1 MRLRSKLF
9 YVFLAVLLIV
19 ASIAEASKRGKRHK
33 KKNKKKGEKMTL
45 ITSSGS
51 GGGALVERNSG
62 PSLESGKTND
72 NKENVGRAS
81 PIIEGGRCEVMPCA
95 VSESDDAFGKGL
107 MEAVDGR
114 NFAWLRAG
122 LWIWEKREYLL
133 DYVIRRGANVTVWFI
148 QSVESTKCSAL
159 AALFDKGEGMIDEV
173 LERVEYDDWDLITLT
188 DHRPELAGSPE
199 KFFRVLDKIEGPR
212 NQERAVYWGVINLFE
227 AERHDLVVPLVN
239 ALGERAFNGRSL
251 KEEAIRV
258 AFYEGIE
265 GGNQDIVGVYCE
277 HPVITSERYADG
289 LNLSWN
295 YGKSNQVF
303 PFLLEQ
309 VDQGD
314 LEAVKKRYAD
324 EKYEK
329 FRLAIDEAF
338 KTVRPTGSRHLRP
351 IERVR
356 HVLTALASIT
366 GASDECG
373 PGSILAS
380 YLVGEEIWT
389 KEIEKTMCIIL

>member
-1 MRLRSKLF
+1 M
-9 YVFLAVLLIV
+9 
-19 ASIAEASKRGKRHK
+19 
-33 KKNKKKGEKMTL
+33 
-45 ITSSGS
+45 
-51 GGGALVERNSG
+51 
-62 PSLESGKTND
+62 
-72 NKENVGRAS
+72 
-81 PIIEGGRCEVMPCA
+81 
-95 VSESDDAFGKGL
+95 
-107 MEAVDGR
+107 
-114 NFAWLRAG
+114 
-122 LWIWEKREYLL
+122 
-133 DYVIRRGANVTVWFI
+133 
-148 QSVESTKCSAL
+148 
-159 AALFDKGEGMIDEV
+159 
-173 LERVEYDDWDLITLT
+173 
-188 DHRPELAGSPE
+188 
-199 KFFRVLDKIEGPR
+199 
-212 NQERAVYWGVINLFE
+212 
-227 AERHDLVVPLVN
+227 
-239 ALGERAFNGRSL
+239 
-251 KEEAIRV
+251 

-265 GGNQDIVGVYCE
+265 GGDQDIVGVYCE

-373 PGSILAS
+373 PGSILQLFGWRRNMDKGNRKDDVHNSVILKA
-380 YLVGEEIWT
+380 
-389 KEIEKTMCIIL
+389 IILHF